1 MVHQKNKPIEHCSF
15 PQLVLTL
22 DVRRVI
28 EPAFLCQLF
37 QTKSFAC
44 IILYDSFVDQG
55 DGAFLQN
62 SAKMYA
68 DDIQH
73 NGAAL
78 IIAEDSR
85 VAGRIKA
92 DGMHL
97 EGGLDAFDVLE
108 NQKKNQ
114 KIVGF
119 GNLRTRHCAMSV
131 AEAGVDYVFFGK
143 LGADKKPSSHP
154 RNIALAKWWAEIME
168 VPAIIQAGSDLATI
182 DETLETTCEFIAIEE
197 MIFAHDHPFIVLDR
211 VKEKCKNHPLS

>member
-1 MVHQKNKPIEHCSF
+1 MVHQKNKPIEHYSF

-22 DVRRVI
+22 DVRRIIDPV
-28 EPAFLCQLF
+28 FLRQLL

-44 IILYDSFVDQG
+44 VILYDSFVNQG

-62 SAKMYA
+62 SAQIYA
-68 DDIQH
+68 DDIQQ

-97 EGGLDAFDVLE
+97 ESGLDAFDVLE
-108 NQKKNQ
+108 NQKKNK

-131 AEAGVDYVFFGK
+131 AEAGGDYVFFGK
-143 LGADKKPSSHP
+143 LGADKKPFSHP
-154 RNIALAKWWAEIME
+154 RNIALAQWWAEIME
-168 VPAIIQAGSDLATI
+168 VPAIIQAGSDLETV
-182 DETLETTCEFIAIEE
+182 DEALKTACEFIAIEE
-197 MIFAHDHPFIVLDR
+197 MIFAHDHPFIVLDKI
-211 VKEKCKNHPLS
+211 KEKCKSHPLL